1 MFPLYDD
8 NPTEIF
14 PFATLIIMGVTV
26 AVWVSVQGAGFSPE
40 ALMGSVCAFGSIPAE
55 IIRELGR
62 AGLLNVEG
70 WVGPSVGL
78 ALVTYFQNPALVR
91 AKRAGVRLHR
101 RELKGRGWW

>member
-14 PFATLIIMGVTV
+14 PFATLIILGVTV

-40 ALMGSVCAFGSIPAE
+40 ALTGSVCAFGSIPAE
-55 IIRELGR
+55 ITQLGR
-62 AGLLNVEG
+62 AGLLNIG
-70 WVGPSVGL
+70 GFAAGL

-91 AKRAGVRLHR
+91 IPGLGHI
-101 RELKGRGWW
+101 